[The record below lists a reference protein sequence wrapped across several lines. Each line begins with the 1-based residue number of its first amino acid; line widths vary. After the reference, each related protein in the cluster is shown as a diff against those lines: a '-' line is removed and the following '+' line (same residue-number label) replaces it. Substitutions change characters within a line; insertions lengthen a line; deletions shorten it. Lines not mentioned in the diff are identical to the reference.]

1 MLKAHNIYYNS
12 FRIETYVH
20 KFHAGAKQ
28 GLGFLVFFSHTVEI
42 QVMDHI
48 DRNFVTRN
56 TQKSQSQIPRCSM
69 FIHQTI
75 LINFNSINIRPKYGT
90 LIQVSMTAI
99 KVGRRNGGRYTWTIL
114 DVQSSFVWVVSE
126 YPCLYIQLNIGVYYI
141 CTYSIHPYIHTHTY
155 IYIHTY
161 RIMHLLSPENS
172 ETLYEFRSVGH
183 FIDFSVSWHFHG
195 SLENKSTNIYDISR
209 FA

>member
-1 MLKAHNIYYNS
+1 
-12 FRIETYVH
+12 
-20 KFHAGAKQ
+20 
-28 GLGFLVFFSHTVEI
+28 
-42 QVMDHI
+42 MDHI

-126 YPCLYIQLNIGVYYI
+126 YPCLYIYI
-141 CTYSIHPYIHTHTY
+141 AKHRCILHMYIQHTSIHTYAY
-155 IYIHTY
+155 IYIYTY
-161 RIMHLLSPENS
+161 IPYHAPSKSGKLRNS
-172 ETLYEFRSVGH
+172 L
-183 FIDFSVSWHFHG
+183 
-195 SLENKSTNIYDISR
+195 
-209 FA
+209 

>member
-1 MLKAHNIYYNS
+1 
-12 FRIETYVH
+12 
-20 KFHAGAKQ
+20 
-28 GLGFLVFFSHTVEI
+28 
-42 QVMDHI
+42 MDHI

-69 FIHQTI
+69 FIHQTL

-114 DVQSSFVWVVSE
+114 DVQSSFVWVASE
-126 YPCLYIQLNIGVYYI
+126 YPCLYIAKHRCILHMYIQHTSI
-141 CTYSIHPYIHTHTY
+141 CTYVYINIYKELYAY

-161 RIMHLLSPENS
+161 IHIMHLLSPENS
-172 ETLYEFRSVGH
+172 L
-183 FIDFSVSWHFHG
+183 
-195 SLENKSTNIYDISR
+195 
-209 FA
+209 